1 MSCDADCG
9 LLADGINVYL
19 AADNDTNPTTVTGA
33 TVVGNLLDVDY
44 DGPKSDIKTLK
55 RPLNSSSKY
64 VCKKLASI
72 DAGEAKFT
80 INFKKAAF
88 AAWLTLVSSG
98 ARKWLII
105 VLPDGPDETTTGGSM
120 LLLRGFASGP
130 GLSAGGSGEEV
141 TSPCMFTVTCEP
153 VFIPGEDEE

>member
-1 MSCDADCG
+1 MRIADCWRT
-9 LLADGINVYL
+9 AS
-19 AADNDTNPTTVTGA
+19 TSTSRRTTTRTRRRSPARPSSA
-33 TVVGNLLDVDY
+33 TSSTWITT
-44 DGPKSDIKTLK
+44 GPKSDIKTLK